1 MHVRFKAV
9 ELVRNGRKTH
19 TEVDQ
24 SQGVMTMSILIAGL
38 LIFFAGHSLPMF
50 PRYRDPLVNRFGEQ
64 KYKGIFAL
72 FAAVGFALILWGYSR
87 APQVELWQPPGW
99 GYRAAMLMMPVAFV
113 AMMSGQIAN
122 NFQRV
127 IRHPLLL
134 GVAIWAAAHLLANGD
149 LASLLLFASFLV
161 YSIIDMYSANRRGAT
176 VAKAKLPMRQ
186 DIIVVLVGF
195 VVFLLFRYFHGWLFG
210 ANIVALA

>member
-1 MHVRFKAV
+1 
-9 ELVRNGRKTH
+9 
-19 TEVDQ
+19 
-24 SQGVMTMSILIAGL
+24 MTMSILITGL

-50 PRYRDPLVNRFGEQ
+50 PQHRAPLVSRFGEE

-72 FAAVGFALILWGYSR
+72 FSAAGFVLIVWGYSR
-87 APQVELWQPPGW
+87 APYVDLWQPPAW

-149 LASLLLFASFLV
+149 LASLLLFASFLLYAV
-161 YSIIDMYSANRRGAT
+161 VDMYSANRRGAT
-176 VAKAKLPMRQ
+176 VSKAKLPMRQ
-186 DIIVVLVGF
+186 DIIVLLVGF
-195 VVFLLFRYFHGWLFG
+195 VVFLLVRYFHGWLFG
-210 ANIVALA
+210 ADIVALA

>member
-1 MHVRFKAV
+1 
-9 ELVRNGRKTH
+9 
-19 TEVDQ
+19 
-24 SQGVMTMSILIAGL
+24 MTMSVLIAGL

-50 PRYRDPLVNRFGEQ
+50 PRYRDPLVGRFGEQ
-64 KYKGIFAL
+64 QYKGIFAL
-72 FAAVGFALILWGYSR
+72 FAALGFILIVWGFSR
-87 APQVELWQPPGW
+87 APYVDLWHPPAW
-99 GYRAAMLMMPVAFV
+99 GCRAAMLMMPIAFV

-149 LASLLLFASFLV
+149 LASLLLFASFLL
-161 YSIIDMYSANRRGAT
+161 YSLIDMYSANRRGAT
-176 VAKAKLPMRQ
+176 VSKAKQPMRQ
-186 DIIVVLVGF
+186 DIIVLLAGF

-210 ANIVALA
+210 VDIVALA